1 MQNSQI
7 KELRE
12 ALLGCHNAREVARRF
27 GLPPHKVY
35 YFAKSRKIQ
44 LRSTGRPQSYQ
55 YDEDKLIP
63 KIKRAL
69 GKKGKL
75 LSLSKRL
82 KLPYHILT
90 NISKKLKKDI

>member
-1 MQNSQI
+1 MQNLPI
-7 KELRE
+7 RELKE
-12 ALLGCHNAREVARRF
+12 ALLSCHNAREVARQF

-35 YFAKSRKIQ
+35 YFAKSRKIK
-44 LRSTGRPQSYQ
+44 LRSTGRPQAYQ
-55 YDEDKLIP
+55 YDESKLIP

>member
-1 MQNSQI
+1 MQNLPI
-7 KELRE
+7 RELKE